1 MEHYKISKLLNHLT
15 VSKFAAKNEL
25 RLYLCKYND
34 AHIFVK
40 RILRVTGTNANNN
53 NRRNKKLI
61 FKSNALFRSCISKI
75 YNTFID
81 NTEDL
86 DVMMLMYILENSDI
100 KKFLELL

>member
-25 RLYLCKYND
+25 RLYLCNYND

-40 RILRVTGTNANNN
+40 RILRVTGTNANND
-53 NRRNKKLI
+53 RRNKKLI
-61 FKSNALFRSCISKI
+61 FKNNALFRSCISKI

-81 NTEDL
+81 NAEDL
-86 DVMMLMYILENSDI
+86 DVMMPMYILENSDI